1 MELHDRN
8 VSTKPKSFYDALT
21 GSWDDSP
28 LSRAYFS
35 AENQQILQNGIRAG
49 VYNMS
54 GGRYS
59 IAQQSYE
66 ELKIIMRAIFLQE
79 TTNTPGNLT
88 SQIQRLNTLVL
99 NYVVPKVF
107 NEAKGYLVYIRDAST
122 LVVPLSAPVSSV
134 SYDKTLELKPF
145 F

>member
-1 MELHDRN
+1 M
-8 VSTKPKSFYDALT
+8 
-21 GSWDDSP
+21 
-28 LSRAYFS
+28 
-35 AENQQILQNGIRAG
+35 
-49 VYNMS
+49 
-54 GGRYS
+54 
-59 IAQQSYE
+59 
-66 ELKIIMRAIFLQE
+66 
-79 TTNTPGNLT
+79 
-88 SQIQRLNTLVL
+88 L